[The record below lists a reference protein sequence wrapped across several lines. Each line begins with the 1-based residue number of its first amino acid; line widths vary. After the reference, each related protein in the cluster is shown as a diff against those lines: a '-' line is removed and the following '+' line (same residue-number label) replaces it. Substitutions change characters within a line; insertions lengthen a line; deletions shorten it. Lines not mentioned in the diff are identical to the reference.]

1 MLKNLLMLRRE
12 ELGLSIR
19 QASAKI
25 GISHT
30 YLASLERG
38 TDTRGLPANT
48 PTPDVLRLISAGYN
62 IPYHKL
68 MESCSYL
75 TQSEAANSSADSS
88 DAESS
93 NEAADSMNL
102 RIIARAC
109 RRMTPTQVLEM
120 KRYARAM
127 FPEAFEDEA
136 QD

>member
-1 MLKNLLMLRRE
+1 MLKDLLITRRE
-12 ELGLSIR
+12 ELGLSLR

-30 YLASLERG
+30 YLAALERG

-48 PTPDVLRLISAGYN
+48 PKPDVLRLISAGYD
-62 IPYHKL
+62 IPYHQL

-75 TQSEAANSSADSS
+75 TQSEAATGSAANAD
-88 DAESS
+88 ETP
-93 NEAADSMNL
+93 DSMDL

-109 RRMTPTQVLEM
+109 RRMSATQVSEM

-127 FPEAFEDEA
+127 FPEAFEDES
-136 QD
+136 QES